1 MLKRVLLSALSIFV
15 AWTLIDLLLHR
26 YFLAAMYEANSGLWR
41 PFDQMNVG
49 LIYVVTFV
57 LIGTF
62 LATYVLLVRPKSLRR
77 GLAFGS
83 FMGLALGVSAGFGSY
98 IHSPIPLSLAWGWT
112 IGGWLKAVAAG
123 AIVGVLVPESK

>member
-26 YFLAAMYEANSGLWR
+26 YFLAEMYDADSRLWR
-41 PFDQMNVG
+41 PFEQMNVG
-49 LIYVVTFV
+49 LTYVVTFA

-77 GLAFGS
+77 GLVFGS
-83 FMGLALGVSAGFGSY
+83 FMGLALGVSAGFGTY
-98 IHSPIPLSLAWGWT
+98 IHSPIPLALAWGWF

-123 AIVGVLVPESK
+123 GIVGALVPESK